1 MSLEWLLTKVDSEV
15 RTDGPGSL
23 VHLTFMLAP
32 TGELYHRQFP
42 QQLSR
47 EPPAWCEGTFQK
59 NGSQG
64 LMLLSTTQRA
74 GKNVLIRDT

>member
-1 MSLEWLLTKVDSEV
+1 MTKVDSEV

-42 QQLSR
+42 RQLSR
-47 EPPAWCEGTFQK
+47 EPPLHGVKAHFKRMAAKG
-59 NGSQG
+59 
-64 LMLLSTTQRA
+64 
-74 GKNVLIRDT
+74 